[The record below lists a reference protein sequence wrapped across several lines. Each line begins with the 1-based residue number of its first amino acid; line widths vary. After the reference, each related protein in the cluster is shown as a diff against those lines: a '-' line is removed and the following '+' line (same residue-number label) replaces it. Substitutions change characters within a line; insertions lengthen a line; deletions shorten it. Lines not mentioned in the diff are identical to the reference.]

1 MVLLQDLLANW
12 RDGRIKLY
20 LLHRLLT
27 FRRAHNEL
35 FAGGDYIPLGA
46 GGRWGRQ
53 ICAFARRSGR
63 AWVIAIAPRMVGEL
77 VYRGNVPLGE
87 AAWES
92 GTVTLPA
99 GAPSRW
105 RDVISDKR
113 IETMGDNI
121 LRLSDIFED
130 FPVSLLYHEEL
141 TGESQAL
148 EGNTN
153 ATAIQHSA

>member
-1 MVLLQDLLANW
+1 
-12 RDGRIKLY
+12 
-20 LLHRLLT
+20 
-27 FRRAHNEL
+27 
-35 FAGGDYIPLGA
+35 
-46 GGRWGRQ
+46 
-53 ICAFARRSGR
+53 
-63 AWVIAIAPRMVGEL
+63 MVGEL